1 MLGFKLDYLIG
12 TGKTAMVYLALDSQ
26 KREVALKLPRDDVR
40 EDVEKSN
47 RFASEVTMSLRLEH
61 PHIVKS
67 YSGIPA
73 GPDAHLC
80 LEYFSESSLDHLLAA
95 GRLELVTA
103 LRYATQMASAVAY
116 VHAQNII
123 HQDIKAANIFVK
135 QGNVYLADFGVA
147 VRLGSG
153 GASAGSP
160 FYMAPEIYR
169 GEGSS
174 ASSDVYSLGV
184 LIYELLT
191 GVRPFEGDSYEAL
204 MVAHLTSFPRSLATR
219 CPELPKA
226 TVRDLEKAL
235 SKNPEDRPSATEMYA
250 SLSRALARLGGS
262 EIYVPPPKM
271 LDWDD
276 ETPPPSNMSD
286 TQLDHMERVSSEA
299 KERESDQDGPSIG
312 RHGPST
318 ELKPKTPPASNAPLN
333 LPKASEKKGGLF
345 GALFGRKK

>member
-1 MLGFKLDYLIG
+1 MLSFKLDYLIG
-12 TGKTAMVYLALDSQ
+12 TGKTAMVYLALDEQ

-40 EDVEKSN
+40 GDVEKSA

-61 PHIVKS
+61 PNIVKS

-80 LEYFSESSLDHLLAA
+80 LEYFSESSLDHVLAA
-95 GRLELVTA
+95 GRLELITA

-116 VHAQNII
+116 VHTQSII
-123 HQDIKAANIFVK
+123 HQDIKAANIFLK

-153 GASAGSP
+153 GALAGSP

-174 ASSDVYSLGV
+174 VASDVYSLGV

-204 MVAHLTSFPRSLATR
+204 MIAHLTSFPKSLAMR
-219 CPELPKA
+219 VPELPKS
-226 TVRDLEKAL
+226 TVRDLEKATA
-235 SKNPEDRPSATEMYA
+235 KNPDERPSATDLYTSLLR
-250 SLSRALARLGGS
+250 SLSRLGGQ
-262 EIYVPPPKM
+262 ELYVPPPE
-271 LDWDD
+271 LLEWDD
-276 ETPPPSNMSD
+276 ETPALPNMSD
-286 TQLDHMERVSSEA
+286 TQLEHMERVSSEA
-299 KERESDQDGPSIG
+299 REREAVLDGPSIG

-318 ELKPKTPPASNAPLN
+318 PLEPKIPPAPPLN
-333 LPKASEKKGGLF
+333 LPKAPEKKGLF
-345 GALFGRKK
+345 GGLFGRKK